1 MLIFVAHKHKHKTM
15 ETRTMTLILCAA
27 AVLLF
32 YLVALLLIFADLW
45 AGVRKA
51 KQRDEMRISDAYK
64 RTIDKISRY
73 FNMLFALT
81 LVDAV
86 QIALIYFIYHEY
98 GYDIIMFPWL
108 SMLGTFYVGFV
119 EVTSISEPADVK
131 EKKQQEDFK
140 RLLMELAKNSDMRE
154 KIINLL
160 QQTKEDER

>member
-1 MLIFVAHKHKHKTM
+1 M
-15 ETRTMTLILCAA
+15 EPRTTTLVLCAA

-32 YLVALLLIFADLW
+32 YIVALLLIFADLW

-51 KQRDEMRISDAYK
+51 RLRNEMRVSAAYK
-64 RTIDKISRY
+64 RTIDKISKY

-108 SMLGTFYVGFV
+108 SLFGTFYVGFV
-119 EVTSISEPADVK
+119 EVTSITEPADVK

-140 RLLMELAKNSDMRE
+140 RLLLELAKDSDMRE

-160 QQTKEDER
+160 QQARRNNE